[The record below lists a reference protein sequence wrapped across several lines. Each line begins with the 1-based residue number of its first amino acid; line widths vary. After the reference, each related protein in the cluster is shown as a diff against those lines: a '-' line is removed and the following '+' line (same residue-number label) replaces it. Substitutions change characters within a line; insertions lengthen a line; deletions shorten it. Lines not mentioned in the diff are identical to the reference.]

1 MNITTTMHALY
12 VIKARFDYL
21 ARQLHDQG
29 YQMAAAELM
38 READKFGCQLTQLDS
53 VFDDYQIDIAA
64 AQHRPERNS
73 DRWVGIDLAKAESG
87 LGR

>member
-12 VIKARFDYL
+12 VIRARFDYL

-29 YQMAAAELM
+29 CQMAAAELM

-53 VFDDYQIDIAA
+53 VFDDYQIEIAA
-64 AQHRPERNS
+64 AQHRQARAGH
-73 DRWVGIDLAKAESG
+73 RWLGADLSKAESG